1 MINEQV
7 TMSGQASTGS
17 PLNIVHCTLL
27 DYTAIKAQVCQR
39 LSFVLEFQA
48 RGDDMAAKI
57 LIVDDDLQGLK
68 LVGLMLQRRGYTI
81 VAARGGE
88 QGLAKA
94 VSDAPDLIIL
104 DVMMPDLDGLEVCRR
119 LRSQSATSQIPVII
133 FTARAQ
139 VGDKVDGFQSGAD
152 DYITKPIHPNDL
164 AARVDAALQRSALRT
179 GNVQSAATAQVIGFL
194 GVRGGVGTTTLALNT
209 AAALATADGERRVIL
224 IDLQASAANVAV
236 QLGLNAANDLT
247 ALVGLEPNDITP
259 AAIGPCLIRHA
270 SGLQLLLAGADQ
282 PATAAALTAT
292 QLAAVIGS
300 VSQLAPVV
308 VLDLGST
315 LDDLTLTALALCR
328 RVVLALEPQRIAVVA
343 AQNLAAQL
351 ERRGIP
357 AARLSVALINHA
369 PGAVMLDRRA
379 IEAQLKLPIGVLLPP
394 TPEVASQAADEASLI
409 IHLQPGGLYAE
420 QIRTLARQ
428 LTT

>member
-1 MINEQV
+1 M
-7 TMSGQASTGS
+7 
-17 PLNIVHCTLL
+17 P
-27 DYTAIKAQVCQR
+27 
-39 LSFVLEFQA
+39 
-48 RGDDMAAKI
+48 AKI
-57 LIVDDDLQGLK
+57 LIVDDDLQSLK

-88 QGLAKA
+88 QALAKA
-94 VSDAPDLIIL
+94 ESDAPDLIIL

-119 LRSQSATSQIPVII
+119 LRSQPATSQIPVII
-133 FTARAQ
+133 FTAKAQ

-164 AARVDAALQRSALRT
+164 AARVDAALQRSARRPI
-179 GNVQSAATAQVIGFL
+179 NVQPASTAQVIGFL
-194 GVRGGVGTTTLALNT
+194 GVRGGVGATTLALNT
-209 AAALATADGERRVIL
+209 AAALANVDGDRRVIL
-224 IDLQASAANVAV
+224 VDLQASAANVAM
-236 QLGLNAANDLT
+236 QLGFDAASGLATLADL
-247 ALVGLEPNDITP
+247 GPNDITP
-259 AAIGPCLIRHA
+259 AAIGPCLVRHA
-270 SGLQLLLAGADQ
+270 SGVQLLLAGTDQ
-282 PATAAALTAT
+282 SATALTAT
-292 QLAAVIGS
+292 QLVTLIDG
-300 VSQLAPVV
+300 VSQLAQVV

-343 AQNLAAQL
+343 AQHLAAQL

-357 AARLSVALINHA
+357 AARLSVALINRA
-369 PGAVMLDRRA
+369 PGTVMLDRRA

-394 TPEVASQAADEASLI
+394 VPEAASQAADEASLI

-420 QIRTLARQ
+420 QIRTLALQ